1 MLLITFLVFISV
13 TIIFY
18 ALLHRVL
25 LKRTVERRLASISL
39 APEQTEDEESS
50 SQSVSLGKRLLKQIT
65 TRLQIKNSRSLQLEL
80 QRAGIE
86 LAPSEFVAVNLCT
99 ALAPLLLVLFGTSVV
114 MALLMAL
121 IGAMLPSLAMK
132 KKQRQRLAAI
142 NSQIPEVL
150 ITISNSLRA
159 GYSFMQAIDLV
170 SREADPPLATEFGL
184 VIKEMNL
191 GAATETALQNIVQ
204 RVNSD
209 DLDLMITAVIIQR
222 QVGGNLAE
230 ILESIAETIRE
241 RIRIKGEIK
250 TLTAQGR
257 ISGMIIAALPLFI
270 CIFVYLINPGYML
283 PLFTEPL
290 GQIML
295 GAGVSGQVLAVIL
308 IRKIVDIQV

>member
-1 MLLITFLVFISV
+1 MLLITSLVFISV
-13 TIIFY
+13 TAICY

-25 LKRTVERRLASISL
+25 LKRTADRRLTSISL
-39 APEQTEDEESS
+39 APEHTEDEESS
-50 SQSVSLGKRLLKQIT
+50 SQSLSLGKRLLKQIT
-65 TRLQIKNSRSLQLEL
+65 TRLQIRNSRSLQLEL

-86 LAPSEFVAVNLCT
+86 LMPSEFVAMNLCT
-99 ALAPLLLVLFGTSVV
+99 ALAPLFLVLFGISVV

-121 IGAMLPSLAMK
+121 IGAILPSVVMK
-132 KKQRQRLAAI
+132 QKQRQRLAAI

-295 GAGVSGQVLAVIL
+295 GAGASGQVLAVIL

>member
-295 GAGVSGQVLAVIL
+295 GAGASGQVLAVIL